1 MTQVDAYTTN
11 LRKLHRLLGIL
22 RTVSPTLPVQVA
34 QSLIL
39 VALNEGKTLTE
50 LATLAGAKQSTMS
63 RHLLDLGHRNR
74 NMEPG
79 HGLVVRT
86 DDPMD
91 LRSVRFTLSEKGK
104 LLLQDVVKL
113 MELNMEKGA
122 RS

>member
-1 MTQVDAYTTN
+1 MIRDTPYVAN
-11 LRKLHRLLGIL
+11 LRKLHHLLGIL

-34 QSLIL
+34 QSLVL
-39 VALNEGKTLTE
+39 VALNEGKSLNE
-50 LATLAGAKQSTMS
+50 LATLSGSKQSTMS
-63 RHLLDLGHRNR
+63 RHLLDLGDRNR

-86 DDPMD
+86 IDPMD
-91 LRSVRFTLSEKGK
+91 LRSTKFSLSEKGR